1 MTSLEIRFKLRMFH
15 FGHWELNVIRALA
28 FPEAAHHTLAYLKV
42 SFKGY
47 AARPELSDGEAH
59 TAAQLRAL
67 DSDLSSLPHLEN
79 VTFHVP
85 HGASRSGGRT
95 FWRTTFQAAFVGLH
109 ERGRLCVTSGALR
122 LCEQE
127 LILTASAPTSRTLV

>member
-95 FWRTTFQAAFVGLH
+95 FWRTTFQAAFASLH
-109 ERGRLCVTSGALR
+109 ERGRLCVTSGAL
-122 LCEQE
+122 LWCERD
-127 LILTASAPTSRTLV
+127 LLLTTSAPTWPTLA

>member
-1 MTSLEIRFKLRMFH
+1 MSHMTSLEIRFKLRMFH
-15 FGHWELNVIRALA
+15 FGHWEINVIRALA
-28 FPEAAHHTLAYLKV
+28 FPEAAHHTLANLKV

-67 DSDLSSLPHLEN
+67 DNDLSSLPHLEN

-85 HGASRSGGRT
+85 HGASGGRA
-95 FWRTTFQAAFVGLH
+95 FWRTTFQAAFASQL
-109 ERGRLCVTSGALR
+109 ERGRLCVTSGAFL
-122 LCEQE
+122 LSQP
-127 LILTASAPTSRTLV
+127 LVLLLTASAPT